1 MAEEADE
8 DSNKLVM
15 VEEEDTCNMVEDRRP
30 AASDDDKHA
39 FLDNV
44 DD

>member
-15 VEEEDTCNMVEDRRP
+15 VEEEDTCNMEDRRP